1 MLFLLIITSINMIEL
16 YDFKVIISG
25 KEIETY
31 HYKNKKILRGFKKKK
46 REEVEAKEI
55 EQTEEISP
63 EDWAEIV
70 EEWGCEEEKEKLH
83 REQDETKKEQS
94 QKTHSSICR
103 TRTNI
108 RRLVNANPHLNQ
120 FLTLTFAESV
130 PDLKKANRLFDR
142 AIKRILWSYPEFQYI
157 AVNEFQ
163 KDLDFNGNKKEFG
176 GSVHYHLLCNLG
188 PKDTTIDKIFM
199 WERKF
204 AIKYWR
210 NGFIKIKPVQQVTN
224 MGAYFCKYLS
234 KDMFDKR
241 MFRKKK
247 FFCSRT
253 LQRPIE
259 LTGDKAISFF
269 NKYVKSSKPIFE
281 KTFSSEYTGTVD
293 YSAYSLSEGVPVRR
307 SGRYDVYRSATPVV
321 Y

>member
-1 MLFLLIITSINMIEL
+1 MIEV
-16 YDFKVIISG
+16 YDFKVIICG

-31 HYKNKKILRGFKKKK
+31 HYKDKKIYRGFKKKK
-46 REEVEAKEI
+46 RIEEVEAEAV
-55 EQTEEISP
+55 EQKEEISP

-83 REQDETKKEQS
+83 REQTEAKKEQN
-94 QKTHSSICR
+94 QKVHSSICR

-108 RRLVNANPHLNQ
+108 RRLVNTNPHLNQ
-120 FLTLTFAESV
+120 FLTLTFAESM
-130 PDLKKANRLFDR
+130 PNLKKANRLFDR
-142 AIKRILWSYPEFQYI
+142 AIKRILWAYPEFQYI

-163 KDLDFNGNKKEFG
+163 GDFYFQTGERKPEG

-188 PKDTTIDKIFM
+188 PKDTSIEKLFM
-199 WERKF
+199 WEKKF

-210 NGFIKIKPVQQVTN
+210 NGFVKIKLVQQVTN

-234 KDMFDKR
+234 KDMFDRR

-253 LQRPIE
+253 LQRPVE
-259 LTGDKAISFF
+259 LTGDKALSFF

-281 KTFSSEYTGTVD
+281 KTFSSEYTGKVD
-293 YSAYSLSEGVPVRR
+293 YSAYSLGEDVPVME
-307 SGRYDVYRSATPVV
+307 SAQYGQRQTH
-321 Y
+321 

>member
-1 MLFLLIITSINMIEL
+1 MIEL
-16 YDFKVIISG
+16 YDFKVIICG

-31 HYKNKKILRGFKKKK
+31 RYKDKKILRGFTKKK
-46 REEVEAKEI
+46 RIEEAEAEATEPS
-55 EQTEEISP
+55 EQKSEQKKEEISP

-83 REQDETKKEQS
+83 KEQAEAKERQT
-94 QKTHSSICR
+94 QKAHSSICR

-120 FLTLTFAESV
+120 FLTLTFANSM
-130 PDLKKANRLFDR
+130 PDLKKANQLFDR
-142 AIKRILWSYPEFQYI
+142 AIKRIVWAYPEFQYI

-163 KDLDFNGNKKEFG
+163 GDFYFRTGERKPEG

-188 PKDTTIDKIFM
+188 PKDTSKDKLFM

-210 NGFIKIKPVQQVTN
+210 NGFVKIKPVQQVTN

-269 NKYVKSSKPIFE
+269 NRFVGSTKPIFE
-281 KTFSSEYTGTVD
+281 KTFKSEYTGEVE
-293 YSAYSLSEGVPVRR
+293 YSAYTLEKIP
-307 SGRYDVYRSATPVV
+307 
-321 Y
+321 

>member
-1 MLFLLIITSINMIEL
+1 MIEL
-16 YDFKVIISG
+16 YDFKVIICG

-31 HYKNKKILRGFKKKK
+31 HYKDKKILRGFKKKK
-46 REEVEAKEI
+46 REEIEAEAS
-55 EQTEEISP
+55 EQTEQKKEEISP

-83 REQDETKKEQS
+83 REQAEAKEKQTI
-94 QKTHSSICR
+94 KTHSSICR

-120 FLTLTFAESV
+120 FLTLTFADSM

-142 AIKRILWSYPEFQYI
+142 AIKRIVWAYPEFEYI

-163 KDLDFNGNKKEFG
+163 SDFYFRTGERKPEG

-188 PKDTTIDKIFM
+188 PKDTSKEKLFM

-210 NGFIKIKPVQQVTN
+210 NGFVKIKLVEQITN

-259 LTGDKAISFF
+259 LTGEKAISFF
-269 NKYVKSSKPIFE
+269 NRFVKQTKPIFE
-281 KTFSSEYTGTVD
+281 KTFKSEYTGEVD
-293 YSAYSLSEGVPVRR
+293 YSAYTLEKIP
-307 SGRYDVYRSATPVV
+307 
-321 Y
+321 

>member
-1 MLFLLIITSINMIEL
+1 MIET

-31 HYKNKKILRGFKKKK
+31 HYKDKKIFRGFERKK
-46 REEVEAKEI
+46 RIEEAEAEAVEKKE
-55 EQTEEISP
+55 EEISP

-83 REQDETKKEQS
+83 REQAQAKQEQK

-103 TRTNI
+103 TRTAI

-120 FLTLTFAESV
+120 FLTLTFADSM
-130 PDLKKANRLFDR
+130 PDLKTANRHFDR
-142 AIKRILWSYPEFQYI
+142 FIKRIMRAYPNFEYI

-163 KDLDFNGNKKEFG
+163 SDFYFRTGERKPEG

-188 PKDTTIDKIFM
+188 PKDTSKDKLFM

-204 AIKYWR
+204 AIKYWQ
-210 NGFIKIKPVQQVTN
+210 NGFVKIKLVEQVTN

-259 LTGDKAISFF
+259 LTGEKAILFF
-269 NKYVKSSKPIFE
+269 NKFVKSQQPIFE
-281 KTFSSEYTGTVD
+281 KTFKSEYTGEVD
-293 YSAYSLSEGVPVRR
+293 YSAYTLEKLSQ
-307 SGRYDVYRSATPVV
+307 Y
-321 Y
+321 

>member
-1 MLFLLIITSINMIEL
+1 MIEQ

-25 KEIETY
+25 REIETY
-31 HYKNKKILRGFKKKK
+31 HYKDKKMFRGYKKKK
-46 REEVEAKEI
+46 QVEVEEI
-55 EQTEEISP
+55 EAKTTEQEKEEISP
-63 EDWAEIV
+63 TEWAEIV

-83 REQDETKKEQS
+83 REQTEAKKEQN

-108 RRLVNANPHLNQ
+108 RRLVNANQHLNQ
-120 FLTLTFAESV
+120 FLTLTFADSM

-142 AIKRILWSYPEFQYI
+142 AIKRILWAYPEFQYI

-163 KDLDFNGNKKEFG
+163 SDFYFRTGKRKPEG

-188 PKDTTIDKIFM
+188 PKDTNKEKLFM

-204 AIKYWR
+204 AVKYWR
-210 NGFIKIKPVQQVTN
+210 NGFVKIKLVEKVTN

-259 LTGDKAISFF
+259 LTGEKATSFF
-269 NKYVKSSKPIFE
+269 NRFVKSTKPIFE
-281 KTFSSEYTGTVD
+281 KTFKSEYTGEVD
-293 YSAYSLSEGVPVRR
+293 YSAYTLEKIP
-307 SGRYDVYRSATPVV
+307 
-321 Y
+321 